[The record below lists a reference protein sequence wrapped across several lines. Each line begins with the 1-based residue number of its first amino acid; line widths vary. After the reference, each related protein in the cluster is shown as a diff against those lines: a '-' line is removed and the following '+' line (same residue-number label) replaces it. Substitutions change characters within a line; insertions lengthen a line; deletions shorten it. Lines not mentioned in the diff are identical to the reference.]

1 MRHVIY
7 FNARRNLSRY
17 TKYYQS
23 PIGAPMESIRSREA
37 TANDF
42 HAVLNIDKNVYG
54 GMDYLRRI
62 KNF

>member
-1 MRHVIY
+1 
-7 FNARRNLSRY
+7 
-17 TKYYQS
+17 
-23 PIGAPMESIRSREA
+23 MESIRSREA

>member
-7 FNARRNLSRY
+7 FKARRNISRY
-17 TKYYQS
+17 KLYCQS
-23 PIGAPMESIRSREA
+23 PMESIRSREA
-37 TANDF
+37 TEDDF

-62 KNF
+62 QNF